1 MKYMM
6 LIADAED
13 GMAQVHRR
21 GAGHLRPD
29 RRVVERA
36 HAAAGRIVEGHEL
49 QPSSTATTVRIG
61 PDGGSTVTD
70 GPFAEG
76 KEMVGGYGILEV
88 PDLDAALALASSW
101 PGGATTLEIRPIVE
115 RDATS

>member
-13 GMAQVHRR
+13 GMPRSTEEEQAAYGRIGEWWNEHT
-21 GAGHLRPD
+21 
-29 RRVVERA
+29 
-36 HAAAGRIVEGHEL
+36 AAGRIVEGHEL

>member
-13 GMAQVHRR
+13 GMARSTEAEQATYGRIQ
-21 GAGHLRPD
+21 AWWND
-29 RRVVERA
+29 
-36 HAAAGRIVEGHEL
+36 HAAAGRIIEGHEL

-101 PGGATTLEIRPIVE
+101 PGAATTLEIRPIVE